1 MRRTR
6 AVLGVVAIVAAAA
19 GAAAAAELQP
29 QMWGWER
36 IFTVSWQPAQHR
48 GQPVIEG
55 YVNNISPYETTQ
67 IRVLVDSLDGA
78 GQVTAQ
84 RVAWVPGDLGGGG
97 RLFFQVPPPSPAPAY
112 RVRVFSYD
120 RVERDGSFR

>member
-1 MRRTR
+1 MRRTL
-6 AVLGVVAIVAAAA
+6 AVLGVVAIVAATA
-19 GAAAAAELQP
+19 GASTAAELQP

-36 IFTVSWQPAQHR
+36 IFTVSWQPAQYR
-48 GQPVIEG
+48 GQPVVEG
-55 YVNNISPYETTQ
+55 YVTNISPYETTQ

-84 RVAWVPGDLGGGG
+84 RIAWVPGELGGGG
-97 RLFFQVPPPSPAPAY
+97 RLFFQVPAAPAPAY

-120 RVERDGSFR
+120 RVERDGNFR